1 MSLLSK
7 LKKAT
12 TRKKTRQSP
21 EPTTAKELAG
31 TVVLTKLKRSDSLVD
46 LEPLA
51 PQPKPPVNPPSDRAF
66 LENAYQ
72 RYYVNGVHTKT
83 AKLRKR
89 LYSFMGKGETGYLE
103 HAVTDAESRGFTAD
117 NPDYRVSS
125 QNGKLLDEAL
135 AVGDYFHVS
144 NKAYKEMPLE
154 GRARRI
160 IVNVKT
166 QAAGLKVA
174 KALTPLFKDKDVSP
188 YFRKFKIYLSGTA
201 AAKKKVKYDKLVIYY
216 ATSDAD
222 KNGSDLV
229 GDRIAETI
237 TDTVK
242 PDELDSAFAPFYKTR
257 TPGVAFAEEPK
268 YFLDRQA
275 GSFTSNRRDII
286 ADVIEHN
293 DKVGSAEAFID
304 LVNAAFTAK
313 GVNPAAPHTHLAK
326 TP

>member
-12 TRKKTRQSP
+12 SRKKTRQSP

-31 TVVLTKLKRSDSLVD
+31 TVVLTKPKRSDSLVD
-46 LEPLA
+46 LAPPA
-51 PQPKPPVNPPSDRAF
+51 PQPKPPVLPQSDRAF

-103 HAVTDAESRGFTAD
+103 HAVTDAEFRDFIAD

-125 QNGKLLDEAL
+125 QSAKSLDEAL
-135 AVGDYFHVS
+135 AAGDYFHVS
-144 NKAYKEMPLE
+144 NKAYKERQLDQ
-154 GRARRI
+154 RARRI

-166 QAAGLKVA
+166 QEAGLKLA
-174 KALTPLFKDKDVSP
+174 KTLTSLFKDKDVSQ

-216 ATSDAD
+216 MTSDAD
-222 KNGSDLV
+222 ANGSDLV

-237 TDTVK
+237 TDTVPAK
-242 PDELDSAFAPFYKTR
+242 DLDDAVAPFYKTR

-268 YFLDRQA
+268 YFLDSQA
-275 GSFTSNRRDII
+275 GSFTHSRRDII
-286 ADVIEHN
+286 ADVIERN
-293 DKVGSAEAFID
+293 DKVDSAEAFID

-313 GVNPAAPHTHLAK
+313 GVNPAAPHTHLAE

>member
-1 MSLLSK
+1 MSLWSK

-12 TRKKTRQSP
+12 TRKKTRKSGP
-21 EPTTAKELAG
+21 ADTAKGLAG
-31 TVVLTKLKRSDSLVD
+31 TVVLTKPKRSDSLVD
-46 LEPLA
+46 LSPPA
-51 PQPKPPVNPPSDRAF
+51 TPPKAPVNPPSDRAF

-72 RYYVNGVHTKT
+72 RYYLNGVRTPM
-83 AKLRKR
+83 ANRRKR
-89 LYSFMGKGETGYLE
+89 IYSFMGKGETGYLE
-103 HAVTDAESRGFTAD
+103 HAVTDAEFHDFAAD

-125 QNGKLLDEAL
+125 QNAKPLDEAL
-135 AVGDYFHVS
+135 AAGDYFHVS
-144 NKAYKEMPLE
+144 NKAYKPRALE
-154 GRARRI
+154 NRARRI

-166 QAAGLKVA
+166 QEAGLKVA
-174 KALTPLFKDKDVSP
+174 NALTPLFKDDDVSP

-216 ATSDAD
+216 MTSDAD
-222 KNGSDLV
+222 VNGSDLV
-229 GDRIAETI
+229 GDRIADTI
-237 TDTVK
+237 NRAVR
-242 PDELDSAFAPFYKTR
+242 PDELDDAFAPFYKTR

-268 YFLDRQA
+268 YFLNKQA

-293 DKVGSAEAFID
+293 DKVGSADDFID